1 MCCNKTMAVY
11 TEGKRQKVHP
21 GKLAT
26 EREALESCTAHT
38 YAGVRANCAEMM
50 DSYQQCLLD
59 NPRKWKVCNGLRDS
73 LDTCAIQNKLGEIAK
88 L

>member
-1 MCCNKTMAVY
+1 MCCNKAMADY
-11 TEGKRQKVHP
+11 TEGKRRKVHP
-21 GKLAT
+21 GKLVA
-26 EREALESCTAHT
+26 EREALESCTGRT

-73 LDTCAIQNKLGEIAK
+73 LDKCAIQNKLGEIAK
-88 L
+88 M

>member
-1 MCCNKTMAVY
+1 MVWCGVVWCGVAWCDVVWC
-11 TEGKRQKVHP
+11 GV
-21 GKLAT
+21 
-26 EREALESCTAHT
+26 ESCTGRT

-73 LDTCAIQNKLGEIAK
+73 LDKCAIQNKLGEIAK
-88 L
+88 M